1 MKKQKYLLI
10 VAIIMIIALLSSCNQ
25 TETITCGACGATISS
40 DIKFC
45 AECGANLATDTTLA
59 PEVTQTPDST
69 SESEK
74 NQSSETT
81 SAPETTEAPHVH
93 VWSEWTTTL
102 EATCTAEGKQERS
115 CSCGE
120 KEAQSISTLGH
131 TEVIDSAVAAT
142 CTTSGLSDGK
152 HCNVCG
158 VITVAQQYVAA
169 LGHNEEILSAVAPTC
184 TQGGKTEGKIC
195 KTCNAT
201 FVFQTQIPATGHT
214 SVIDKAVSATCTESG
229 LTEGKHCSIC
239 NAVIVAQTTVNALGH
254 TEVIDKAV
262 AATCTTAGKT
272 EGKHC
277 SKCNTVISSQETV
290 AAIGH
295 KWLDANC
302 TTPKRCSKCGTTEGA
317 ATNHNWKDATCTAP
331 KICTKCGTTQGS
343 VAAHSYTAT
352 KIPATCTTQG
362 YTTYVCKC
370 GDTYSDS
377 YTNTSHNYSNYKC
390 TNCGAIDQFHT
401 YEYLI
406 AWVKQNGTT
415 DGSHTQFRYNT
426 GSVIYAL
433 SYSAQYDSLSIT
445 RSYSY
450 EGKFIYVALYLD
462 NFFYLCSV
470 GDIEMGG
477 YISPSA
483 FTSNSAISYTTY
495 KGDSTSRHDMAEFS
509 RLSINDLID
518 WLDWCL
524 NVYEV
529 GITIKDLG
537 FNSY

>member
-1 MKKQKYLLI
+1 
-10 VAIIMIIALLSSCNQ
+10 MIIALLTSCSQ
-25 TETITCGACGATISS
+25 ESTITCGACGATISS
-40 DIKFC
+40 DMKFC
-45 AECGANLATDTTLA
+45 SECGANLATDTTLA

-93 VWSEWTTTL
+93 VWSEWTTTI
-102 EATCTAEGKQERS
+102 EATCIAEGKQERS

-120 KEAQSISTLGH
+120 KETQSISTLGH

-158 VITVAQQYVAA
+158 VITVAQQYVVA

-184 TQGGKTEGKIC
+184 TQEGKTEGKIC

-254 TEVIDKAV
+254 TEVTDKAV

-295 KWLDANC
+295 KWSEANC
-302 TTPKRCSKCGTTEGA
+302 TTPKRCSKCGTTEGT
-317 ATNHNWKDATCTAP
+317 ATSHNWKDATCTAP
-331 KICTKCGTTQGS
+331 KTCTKCGATQGN
-343 VAAHSYTAT
+343 VVAHSYTAT
-352 KIPATCTTQG
+352 TIPATCTTYG
-362 YTTYVCKC
+362 YTVYVCKC

-390 TNCGAIDQFHT
+390 TICGTIDLWHP
-401 YEYLI
+401 YEYLR

-415 DGSHTQFRYNT
+415 NGNYTEVIYQT
-426 GSVIYAL
+426 GSSTYAL
-433 SYSAQYDSLSIT
+433 LYSAQYDSLSVT
-445 RSYSY
+445 RSSSY
-450 EGKFIYVALYLD
+450 NGTFTFTSLHLD
-462 NFFYLCSV
+462 TFYYGSSF
-470 GDIEMGG
+470 GDLEMCG
-477 YISPSA
+477 YITPST
-483 FTSNSAISYTTY
+483 FTSNTAISYTRY
-495 KGDSTSRHDMAEFS
+495 NGDSATRAAMAELA
-509 RLSINDLID
+509 RANICDLIE

-524 NVYEV
+524 HAYDV
-529 GITIKDLG
+529 GITIEDLG
-537 FNSY
+537 FYSY